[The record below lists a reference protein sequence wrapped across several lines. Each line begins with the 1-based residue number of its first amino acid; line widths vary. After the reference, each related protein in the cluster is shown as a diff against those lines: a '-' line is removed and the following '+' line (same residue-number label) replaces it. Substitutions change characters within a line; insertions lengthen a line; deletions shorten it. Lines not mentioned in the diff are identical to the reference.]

1 MRSRGEA
8 NLPGIRDEAKIRASL
23 QKLFKVLDVTIIAT
37 IMDTMKIKQ
46 DIITWAADLAYA
58 YQALDQTDKASMNIF
73 VYDRDQEAFEE
84 LELEQMASAFNHLDH
99 EQV

>member
-1 MRSRGEA
+1 
-8 NLPGIRDEAKIRASL
+8 
-23 QKLFKVLDVTIIAT
+23 
-37 IMDTMKIKQ
+37 MKIKQ

>member
-1 MRSRGEA
+1 MIS
-8 NLPGIRDEAKIRASL
+8 
-23 QKLFKVLDVTIIAT
+23 
-37 IMDTMKIKQ
+37 MKIKQ
-46 DIITWAADLAYA
+46 ESIITWAADLAYA